1 LFFHNLAKEA
11 KQMGLVIF
19 LLVLLNLA
27 ISFWNARV
35 TGLVWAETKAIGGFT
50 RFMTWMGATMAAVG
64 FSWCYLIILALGAQ
78 TLGYLDAK
86 GMKVALELGYI
97 ILVPLVLF
105 SGFFIWIDS
114 VVQAWRQ
121 RDFASIGTAA
131 WNTFAQAHN
140 TYSAI
145 EGFGDAFS
153 SVMEAFTG
161 DADEDTAKA
170 LPLLLIV
177 GLVAFA
183 LAGGV
188 ITTIA
193 IVKNYA
199 GSRPMPSMARA

>member
-1 LFFHNLAKEA
+1 
-11 KQMGLVIF
+11 MGLVVF
-19 LLVLLNLA
+19 LVVLLNLA

-50 RFMTWMGATMAAVG
+50 RFMTWMGAIMAAVG

-78 TLGYLDAK
+78 SLGYLDAK
-86 GMKVALELGYI
+86 GMKLALELGYI

-131 WNTFAQAHN
+131 WNTFAQVHN

-145 EGFGDAFS
+145 NGFGGAFSDIFEGFS
-153 SVMEAFTG
+153 G
-161 DADEDTAKA
+161 DADEDSVKA

-177 GLVAFA
+177 AIVAFA

-188 ITTIA
+188 ITTVA
-193 IVKNYA
+193 IVRNYA
-199 GSRPMPSMARA
+199 GSRPMPAMSNT

>member
-1 LFFHNLAKEA
+1 
-11 KQMGLVIF
+11 MGLVVF
-19 LLVLLNLA
+19 LVILLNLG

-35 TGLVWAETKAIGGFT
+35 TGLVWVETKAIGGFA
-50 RFMTWMGATMAAVG
+50 RFMTWMGAVMAAVG
-64 FSWCYLIILALGAQ
+64 FSWCYLIVIALGAHE
-78 TLGYLDAK
+78 LGYLDKDATR
-86 GMKVALELGYI
+86 VALQLGYI
-97 ILVPLVLF
+97 ILIPLVLF

-145 EGFGDAFS
+145 NGFG
-153 SVMEAFTG
+153 EAFGDVFKAFTS
-161 DADEDTAKA
+161 DADEDTVKA

-177 GLVAFA
+177 VIVAFA
-183 LAGGV
+183 LIGGV
-188 ITTIA
+188 ITTVA

-199 GSRPMPSMARA
+199 GTRSALRPT